1 MKAPEKIS
9 ADYLAPC
16 GIDCKLCSR
25 HLDKK
30 RPPCAGCLRGGSVT
44 STHSDTCRI
53 KQCAFTQGLLYC
65 FDCEKYPCVRIRRL
79 EKRYRENYGYLLLE
93 AGETA
98 RRQGAGAL
106 LEEQRTRYTC
116 PACGGLICLHSGVC
130 SECGKPVQ
138 S

>member
-1 MKAPEKIS
+1 MYIRKDALSGGQNP
-9 ADYLAPC
+9 YLAME
-16 GIDCKLCSR
+16 
-25 HLDKK
+25 
-30 RPPCAGCLRGGSVT
+30 GGKGKEIGMDV
-44 STHSDTCRI
+44 
-53 KQCAFTQGLLYC
+53 LLL
-65 FDCEKYPCVRIRRL
+65 V
-79 EKRYRENYGYLLLE
+79 LE